1 MNYSRFNTITPET
14 VIAAY
19 ENNKYPLFTKGEY
32 NMNLFGI
39 RNEADRD
46 SERFN
51 DMIGLLYK
59 VNEKWVLKKYDATVD
74 PSVQYRKNPMNEEA
88 GTAIVV
94 PGYYKKAFVVGLHRG
109 KYEALRQNTPLKLY
123 RDTNRDSKLDFEN
136 IHTEMAGINVH
147 RAAYNGKSEFIGPH
161 SAGCQ
166 VIADIED
173 FKEFMELINKSAA
186 IFGKTFSYA
195 LFTESQFFG

>member
-1 MNYSRFNTITPET
+1 MNYSRFNTITPDS
-14 VIAAY
+14 VMAAY
-19 ENNKYPLFTKGEY
+19 DHNKYPLFTKGDY

-39 RNEADRD
+39 RNEADKD
-46 SERFN
+46 SDRFN
-51 DMIGLLYK
+51 DLIGLLYK
-59 VNEKWVLKKYDATVD
+59 VNGEWILKKYDATVD
-74 PSVQYRKNPMNEEA
+74 PSVQYRKNPMNKEE

-123 RDTNRDSKLDFEN
+123 RDNNRDAKLDFGEYK
-136 IHTEMAGINVH
+136 TEMAGINVH
-147 RAAYNGKSEFIGPH
+147 RAAYNGKSEFVGPH

-173 FKEFMELINKSAA
+173 FKEFMELINISAS
-186 IFGKTFSYA
+186 IYGKTFSYA

>member
-1 MNYSRFNTITPET
+1 MNYSRFNTITADT

-19 ENNKYPLFTKGEY
+19 ERNKYPLFTKGDY
-32 NMNLFGI
+32 NLNLFGI
-39 RNEADRD
+39 RNEADKD

-51 DMIGLLYK
+51 DLIGLLYK
-59 VNEKWVLKKYDATVD
+59 VDGDWKLKKYDATVD
-74 PSVQYRKNPMNEEA
+74 PSVHYRQEPMNDR
-88 GTAIVV
+88 GTAIIV

-109 KYEALRQNTPLKLY
+109 KYQALRQNTPLNLY
-123 RDTNRDSKLDFEN
+123 RDNNRDSKLDFGEYKS
-136 IHTEMAGINVH
+136 EMAGINVH

-166 VIADIED
+166 VIADIKD
-173 FKEFMELINKSAA
+173 FNEFMELINKSAA

>member
-74 PSVQYRKNPMNEEA
+74 PSVQYRKNPMNKEE

-136 IHTEMAGINVH
+136 IQTEMAGINVH